1 VAATLGRAA
10 TVAETGD
17 EMVRNMSEPDASEP
31 VLSVIGYDD
40 FARVDIRVGTVVRA
54 EPYPEARKPSLKL
67 WIDFGPAIGEK
78 RSSAQITRHY
88 RPETL
93 VGRQVA
99 AVVNFPPRQIGKFVS
114 EVLVLGFP
122 DEDGEVVLIPP
133 THPVPNGGRLY

>member
-1 VAATLGRAA
+1 
-10 TVAETGD
+10 
-17 EMVRNMSEPDASEP
+17 MSEPDASEP

-54 EPYPEARKPSLKL
+54 EPYPEARKPALKL
-67 WIDFGPAIGEK
+67 WIDFGAAIGEK

-122 DEDGEVVLIPP
+122 DEDGEVVLVSP